1 MLIDIA
7 EFIVGEVLDYV
18 DLEGDCVLPVD
29 MEIVW
34 KDGLFLCFKDPNKGV
49 MYKKDENYEAVGIDD
64 RRGNYIYLR
73 QVDEEII
80 TWNPGTPKAS
90 SCQITEEGVVNMRLI
105 SVIDNIPIVT
115 AREKYQVEEYVR
127 NILMGID
134 FTLYTGVETKVEIE
148 LTRSLINNVQILTE
162 ESKDDPKV
170 MSLKWIFTSIDFIL
184 RFNYQTQ
191 SK

>member
-7 EFIVGEVLDYV
+7 EFIVDEILAYN

-29 MEIVW
+29 LEIEWV
-34 KDGLFLCFKDPNKGV
+34 DGLYLCHKDPNKGV
-49 MYKKDENYEAVGIDD
+49 MYKKDANYEAVGIDD

-73 QVDEEII
+73 QVDDEVI
-80 TWNPGTPKAS
+80 TWNPGVPKAS
-90 SCQITEEGVVNMRLI
+90 SCQETEEANVNMRLI
-105 SVIDNIPIVT
+105 SVVDDIPIVT

-134 FTLYTGVETKVEIE
+134 FTLYTGVEKNIEIE

-170 MSLKWIFTSIDFIL
+170 MNLNYIFTSIDFIL

-191 SK
+191 PK